1 MENFQTCGEKY
12 DGASFYGIFGLQEI
26 RLFNFERDTLK
37 VEKLWQKIM
46 FDIWVKGLPKSIWY
60 IISTMASRSECL
72 FNCFLG
78 MI

>member
-46 FDIWVKGLPKSIWY
+46 LGKNVNYIKPK
-60 IISTMASRSECL
+60 
-72 FNCFLG
+72 
-78 MI
+78 MIQ

>member
-1 MENFQTCGEKY
+1 MACMENFQTCGEKY

-46 FDIWVKGLPKSIWY
+46 LGKNVNYIKPK
-60 IISTMASRSECL
+60 
-72 FNCFLG
+72 
-78 MI
+78 MIQ